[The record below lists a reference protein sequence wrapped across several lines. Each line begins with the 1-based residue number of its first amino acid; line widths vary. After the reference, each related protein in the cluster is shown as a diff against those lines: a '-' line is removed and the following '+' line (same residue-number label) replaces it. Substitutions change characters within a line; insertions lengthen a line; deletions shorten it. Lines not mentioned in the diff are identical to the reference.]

1 VVVVVVVV
9 GDQCCTVLIL
19 RIVKQKGIGNIV
31 CKKTQFYYD
40 SQKEVQPTISLDGE
54 RERKKQSKQKKQSLL
69 AAMLLVSGERERD
82 AYLKLDCF
90 ILFGD
95 GFVGSR
101 IGMEKNGE
109 EE

>member
-1 VVVVVVVV
+1 MLFASFRESEECVF
-9 GDQCCTVLIL
+9 VLW
-19 RIVKQKGIGNIV
+19 
-31 CKKTQFYYD
+31 F
-40 SQKEVQPTISLDGE
+40 
-54 RERKKQSKQKKQSLL
+54 
-69 AAMLLVSGERERD
+69 VSGERERERD
-82 AYLKLDCF
+82 ADLKLDCF

>member
-1 VVVVVVVV
+1 M
-9 GDQCCTVLIL
+9 CFCPL
-19 RIVKQKGIGNIV
+19 V
-31 CKKTQFYYD
+31 C
-40 SQKEVQPTISLDGE
+40 VW
-54 RERKKQSKQKKQSLL
+54 R
-69 AAMLLVSGERERD
+69 ERERD
-82 AYLKLDCF
+82 ADLKLDCF

>member
-1 VVVVVVVV
+1 LDWFPLFYMLFASFREQEECVF
-9 GDQCCTVLIL
+9 VLW
-19 RIVKQKGIGNIV
+19 
-31 CKKTQFYYD
+31 F
-40 SQKEVQPTISLDGE
+40 
-54 RERKKQSKQKKQSLL
+54 
-69 AAMLLVSGERERD
+69 VSGERERD

>member
-1 VVVVVVVV
+1 MFWT
-9 GDQCCTVLIL
+9 GFFFFICCLL
-19 RIVKQKGIGNIV
+19 PSGNR
-31 CKKTQFYYD
+31 K
-40 SQKEVQPTISLDGE
+40 SLFLSFG
-54 RERKKQSKQKKQSLL
+54 LCL
-69 AAMLLVSGERERD
+69 ERERD
-82 AYLKLDCF
+82 AYLKVDCF

>member
-1 VVVVVVVV
+1 VVVVVV

-19 RIVKQKGIGNIV
+19 RIMKQKGIGNMV

-69 AAMLLVSGERERD
+69 AAMLLVSAERERESVQTTVRQSFI
-82 AYLKLDCF
+82 CF
-90 ILFGD
+90 PGTKEMCFGES
-95 GFVGSR
+95 GNLLVP
-101 IGMEKNGE
+101 
-109 EE
+109 

>member
-1 VVVVVVVV
+1 MFLFFPPFFSLFAPRGVVLDWFLLFYMLFASFRDSEECVF
-9 GDQCCTVLIL
+9 VLW
-19 RIVKQKGIGNIV
+19 
-31 CKKTQFYYD
+31 F
-40 SQKEVQPTISLDGE
+40 
-54 RERKKQSKQKKQSLL
+54 
-69 AAMLLVSGERERD
+69 VSGERERERD
-82 AYLKLDCF
+82 ADLKLDCF